1 MPPLR
6 PLLQEFLAPRTK
18 QQLLECLRSLGR
30 APRGQAKKDELASLL
45 HEVCCSD
52 SDHEKV
58 CKVLLGPLRTYE
70 LDRWL
75 LQLRRLG
82 LPVLPKAAWG
92 GSSKTAL
99 VAAFIRMDAARCRH
113 TDSAARPA
121 SELPTAIVPY
131 EPEAPQKKL
140 IAKWIDKA
148 KRWLG
153 KAARKR
159 QSAEIICALKLAV
172 QEHPEASVAQIREL
186 VGKAVGLELQSGE
199 QKLFFD
205 TQLLKVTQPKPKRKR
220 RRRRFTLMLGRG
232 SHPAASHPEVRQ
244 PDCYDLPHL
253 GVSQPG
259 A

>member
-1 MPPLR
+1 MPPSR
-6 PLLQEFLAPRTK
+6 PLLQELLASRTR

-30 APRGQAKKDELASLL
+30 APCGQARKDELVSHL
-45 HEVCCSD
+45 HDVCCSD
-52 SDHEKV
+52 SDHEAV
-58 CKVLLGPLRTYE
+58 CKVLLGPLRKRE
-70 LDRWL
+70 LHSWL
-75 LQLRRLG
+75 LHLRQLG

-92 GSSKTAL
+92 GASKTAL
-99 VAAFIRMDAARCRH
+99 VDAFIRMDAILER
-113 TDSAARPA
+113 TDNAAGPA
-121 SELPTAIVPY
+121 SESPMAIVPY

-140 IAKWIDKA
+140 VAKWIAKA
-148 KRWLG
+148 KKWLG

-186 VGKAVGLELQSGE
+186 VGKAVGLELQGGE

-205 TQLLKVTQPKPKRKR
+205 TQLLKVTQPKPRRKR

-232 SHPAASHPEVRQ
+232 SHPAASHPAVRQ
-244 PDCYDLPHL
+244 PNCYDLPHL
-253 GVSQPG
+253 GESQPG